1 MANFRS
7 PFHNQNRTVLPV
19 FCSFDNYFGVW
30 RFQNLREFRNL
41 ERVRVE
47 EVEGLRVE
55 DKGEI
60 EEGKDKKKSEADKTP
75 GLKKNGLANGRHQR
89 RRGAPSAAYRCSA
102 RLPKRCQAVASF
114 TEALERS
121 KP

>member
-41 ERVRVE
+41 ERVSVE
-47 EVEGLRVE
+47 EIEGLRVE

-60 EEGKDKKKSEADKTP
+60 EAGKDKKKRGADKTP
-75 GLKKNGLANGRHQR
+75 GLKKNGLANVVISR
-89 RRGAPSAAYRCSA
+89 RSSDRS
-102 RLPKRCQAVASF
+102 
-114 TEALERS
+114 EALG
-121 KP
+121 